1 MYAESLPHGSQAP
14 VPGSVLMG
22 TSLHQAARPLP
33 RRGGEGGGVCAQFPR
48 SRLPPGAA
56 LAFLLLFTPGLP
68 GTREGPV
75 LRGPGP
81 SSRGSR
87 SLPLS
92 FCPRLAPLSQR
103 QKLPPDPSGAG
114 GLTSPTPTTLQG
126 PWLEIPGGTAPSS
139 CCVPLAPPGHSLSGW
154 GSGLNLTMINKT
166 TEEKWPTQCIV

>member
-1 MYAESLPHGSQAP
+1 MYAESLPHGSQAL
-14 VPGSVLMG
+14 VPDSVLMG

-33 RRGGEGGGVCAQFPR
+33 GVGGGRLCSIPR

-56 LAFLLLFTPGLP
+56 LAFLLLFTPGLLD
-68 GTREGPV
+68 TREGPV
-75 LRGPGP
+75 LCGPGP

-103 QKLPPDPSGAG
+103 RKLPPDPPGAG
-114 GLTSPTPTTLQG
+114 GLTPPTPTTLQG
-126 PWLEIPGGTAPSS
+126 PWLEIPGGTAASS

-154 GSGLNLTMINKT
+154 GSGLNLTMIHMT
-166 TEEKWPTQCIV
+166 TEEKWPTQCVV